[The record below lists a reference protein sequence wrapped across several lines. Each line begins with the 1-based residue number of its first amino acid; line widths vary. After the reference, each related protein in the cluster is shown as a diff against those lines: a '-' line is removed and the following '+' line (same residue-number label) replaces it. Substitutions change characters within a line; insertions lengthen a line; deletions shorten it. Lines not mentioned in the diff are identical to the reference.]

1 MLLPSPQVIDDLIVE
16 EYDGGLLL
24 SANDNTE
31 CAAWLAH
38 YSKTKKLR
46 KEFEE
51 WFVGILQNRLEEF
64 QQNGNEN

>member
-24 SANDNTE
+24 SAKDNTE

-38 YSKTKKLR
+38 YNETEELR

-51 WFVGILQNRLEEF
+51 WFVGILQDRLEEL